1 MRDTSSFS
9 LYISVKYTEK
19 ISQAIADILA
29 GRFAAT
35 TLTGPRHMRFH
46 MPAVLK
52 MPQAAML

>member
-9 LYISVKYTEK
+9 LYISVKYTDK

-35 TLTGPRHMRFH
+35 TLTGPRHMRFR
-46 MPAVLK
+46 MPTVLK

>member
-9 LYISVKYTEK
+9 LYISVKYTDK

-29 GRFAAT
+29 GRFAAA
-35 TLTGPRHMRFH
+35 TLTGPRHMFH